1 MRRALPLILLS
12 AALGL
17 PAAAAAKSP
26 KKMSDAELLTELSS
40 GDKESRRAAAA
51 EELGT
56 RHLESAAAALGATC
70 GGDPSAE
77 VCGAALDALVSIGAA
92 PAWDAL
98 QAVLERPE
106 APDEARLRAL
116 EILLER
122 APDRFDAA
130 APGLVAAYRG
140 LDPALGTATFEAL
153 AGRGLSPLSDA
164 AMFAALDG
172 SADRSLRL
180 AALDAAEAF
189 GNPRLYE
196 GFVLFLK
203 DGDRDLRVR
212 CAEGLNRPDL
222 PGSVVVPALIAAAND
237 DPEGSVRAAA
247 LVSLRQYAHTEL
259 LSEVL
264 HVRIVED
271 HHPYAWE
278 SALELLVVLADE
290 SSLKPLYKVMDERE
304 YLKDDTL
311 SRIVD
316 LVASID
322 KQQSIPPIM
331 SVEQRHQGSALAEH
345 CREVLAVLDSEFDEW
360 PRPKPAVDFTVWVP
374 GEPDP
379 HIPPLGVSMG
389 PDNVLMGL

>member
-1 MRRALPLILLS
+1 MRRALSLILLS

-17 PAAAAAKSP
+17 PATAAAKSP
-26 KKMSDAELLTELSS
+26 KKMSDAELLTELAS
-40 GDKESRRAAAA
+40 GDKEGRRAAAA
-51 EELGT
+51 EELGA
-56 RHLESAAAALGATC
+56 RHLGSAAEALGATC
-70 GGDPSAE
+70 GGDPSPE
-77 VCGAALDALVSIGAA
+77 VCKAALEALASIGTAS
-92 PAWDAL
+92 AWEAL
-98 QAVLERPE
+98 QGVLERPG
-106 APDEARLRAL
+106 APAEARLRAL

-140 LDPALGTATFEAL
+140 LDPALGTALFEAV
-153 AGRGLSPLSDA
+153 AARGLSQLSDA
-164 AMFAALDG
+164 AMFAALDDR
-172 SADRSLRL
+172 ADRALRL
-180 AALDAAEAF
+180 AALDAAEGF

-196 GFVLFLK
+196 GFVAFLK
-203 DGDRDLRVR
+203 DRDRDLRVR
-212 CAEGLNRPDL
+212 CAEGLNRPNL
-222 PGSVVVPALIAAAND
+222 PGSVVVPALIAAANE

-259 LSEVL
+259 LDEVL

-304 YLKDDTL
+304 YLKDEVL
-311 SRIVD
+311 SRLVD

-322 KQQSIPPIM
+322 KQQSIAPIM
-331 SVEQRHQGSALAEH
+331 SVEQRHQGTELAEH

-379 HIPPLGVSMG
+379 RIPALSVSMG
-389 PDNVLMGL
+389 PDNVLTGL